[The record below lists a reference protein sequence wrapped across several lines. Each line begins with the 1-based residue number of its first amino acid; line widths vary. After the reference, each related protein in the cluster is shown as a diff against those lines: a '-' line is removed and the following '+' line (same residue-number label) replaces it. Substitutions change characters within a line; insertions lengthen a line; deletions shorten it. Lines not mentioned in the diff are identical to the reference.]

1 MKVLY
6 LVERFPVFSE
16 TFIIDEIAGHVE
28 AGLDVVVASLKGQEH
43 GDYPFEQSP
52 LFGRT
57 DLVFLEGNAE
67 TAADKFRLI
76 ARALLANPKAFL
88 RLRGSGLSIREMA
101 QAALVERLVKS
112 RFDIIHCHYGYIG
125 RVGLGLRKLA
135 GSRPP
140 LFITFHA
147 HDLLKQWY
155 LPLASF
161 YRPVFESDATLLPI
175 SDHWRK
181 LLVSSGADP
190 SRTKVHHMGVLLPSA
205 RAKSEDEG
213 AKRGGTAQIVMTGR
227 LVEKKGH
234 LFALDAFERI
244 EDTVDFHCTI
254 VGGGPL
260 LETVKKEVRARGLEE
275 KVTLLG
281 SVQHE
286 IALRTLDRA
295 DLFLLPSVTA
305 TNGDQEGIP
314 VALMEA
320 MAKGIPVVST
330 RHTGI
335 PELIEHG
342 RSGLLCEEHDAEG
355 LAENIESLCRD
366 PVLRERLAKA
376 GRKKVAAE
384 FERQELGRTLRRYYA
399 EALTRN

>member
-1 MKVLY
+1 
-6 LVERFPVFSE
+6 
-16 TFIIDEIAGHVE
+16 
-28 AGLDVVVASLKGQEH
+28 
-43 GDYPFEQSP
+43 
-52 LFGRT
+52 
-57 DLVFLEGNAE
+57 
-67 TAADKFRLI
+67 
-76 ARALLANPKAFL
+76 
-88 RLRGSGLSIREMA
+88 
-101 QAALVERLVKS
+101 
-112 RFDIIHCHYGYIG
+112 
-125 RVGLGLRKLA
+125 
-135 GSRPP
+135 
-140 LFITFHA
+140 
-147 HDLLKQWY
+147 
-155 LPLASF
+155 
-161 YRPVFESDATLLPI
+161 
-175 SDHWRK
+175 
-181 LLVSSGADP
+181 
-190 SRTKVHHMGVLLPSA
+190 MGVLLPSA